1 MKLFAWIAGQ
11 GRKIV
16 ETIGSSAGAGS
27 SGAIPHLDG
36 SGKLDSSFLP
46 STELDTTSCPA
57 SENLSAGDQVNLW
70 NDAGTLKARKADA
83 SNGRPAHGYVSGA
96 VSSAATALVYH
107 DGTLTGLS
115 GLTAGVDYYLSA
127 TTPGGMVAVASVRTN
142 SGDFIQYL
150 GVAKSA
156 SSLLFQPDTL
166 PAVIA

>member
-11 GRKIV
+11 GRKII

-70 NDAGTLKARKADA
+70 HDSGTLKVRKADA
-83 SNGRPAHGYVSGA
+83 SNSRPAHGYVNSA

-107 DGTLTGLS
+107 DGTQSGLS
-115 GLTAGVDYYLSA
+115 GLTAGAQYYLSS
-127 TTPGGMVAVASVRTN
+127 TTPGGLVVIGSVTLA
-142 SGDFIQYL
+142 SGDIVQYI
-150 GVAKSA
+150 GRAKSTTE
-156 SSLLFQPDTL
+156 LLWEPDTD
-166 PAVIA
+166 PSQVA